1 MLDLKEDL
9 NWLKNMLG
17 HATLEMILK
26 TYGNR
31 IVKEATERKRI
42 SPQKE
47 STN

>member
-17 HATLEMILK
+17 HSTLEIILK

-31 IVKEATERKRI
+31 IAKEKGERKKLLLKNLRL
-42 SPQKE
+42 
-47 STN
+47 